1 MSNPIS
7 TDKLLQDLQSVVRE
21 AESLLKAT
29 AGHAGDKVDEA
40 RARAEQTVREARSR
54 LDEVEQR
61 TLRRV
66 RDAATEAEGYV
77 RDNPWQAL
85 GVAAGVGLL
94 LGLLLGR
101 RS

>member
-7 TDKLLQDLQSVVRE
+7 TDKLLQDLHSVVRE

-29 AGHAGDKVDEA
+29 AGHAGDKVDEV
-40 RARAEQTVREARSR
+40 RARAEKTVREARSR
-54 LDEVEQR
+54 LDEVEQH

>member
-1 MSNPIS
+1 
-7 TDKLLQDLQSVVRE
+7 
-21 AESLLKAT
+21 
-29 AGHAGDKVDEA
+29 VDEV

-54 LDEVEQR
+54 LDEVEQH